1 MLDLIQPL
9 KKDATY
15 QRFNTTDYKHM
26 EGILS
31 FTSKEKMNS
40 HIDFKMTI
48 LSAKGSGYRW
58 HSFKILT
65 INELVQIF
73 WSTVCNIYQKAKVHM
88 PYSYTLRK

>member
-26 EGILS
+26 EGILG
-31 FTSKEKMNS
+31 FTNKEKMNS

-48 LSAKGSGYRW
+48 LVLKGVGTVG
-58 HSFKILT
+58 IL
-65 INELVQIF
+65 LK
-73 WSTVCNIYQKAKVHM
+73 Y
-88 PYSYTLRK
+88 